1 MTNKYLFLLMGTV
14 LLMTGCSNSTA
25 EKKSQHTTQPATQKP
40 LAQPAKSTSMMDHL
54 SDAVKSATST
64 AKSVTSTVSKKAA
77 QPLDEA
83 KKSAATVVES
93 VQEKATEVV
102 DTAKNKLSTLGAQ
115 AHKEP
120 VKEKTLYDR
129 ISDAVHH
136 AEDTT
141 QSIGTTAKVINTARH
156 ALEPILK

>member
-1 MTNKYLFLLMGTV
+1 MINKYLLFLMSTV
-14 LLMTGCSNSTA
+14 LLMTGCSNSSA
-25 EKKSQHTTQPATQKP
+25 EKNSQHTTQPPIQKP
-40 LAQPAKSTSMMDHL
+40 LAQPAKPSGMIDHL
-54 SDAVKSATST
+54 SDAVKS
-64 AKSVTSTVSKKAA
+64 VTGTVSKKAA
-77 QPLDEA
+77 QTLDEA

-93 VQEKATEVV
+93 VQKKASEVV
-102 DTAKNKLSTLGAQ
+102 DTAKDKLSTLGAEPP
-115 AHKEP
+115 KEP

-141 QSIGTTAKVINTARH
+141 QSIGTTAKVINAARH

>member
-1 MTNKYLFLLMGTV
+1 MINKYLLLFTGIV
-14 LLMTGCSNSTA
+14 LLMTGCGQSAA
-25 EKKSQHTTQPATQKP
+25 EKQSQHTTQPANQKP
-40 LAQPAKSTSMMDHL
+40 LAQPAKSTGIMDHL
-54 SDAVKSATST
+54 SDAVKS
-64 AKSVTSTVSKKAA
+64 VTGTVSKKAV
-77 QPLDEA
+77 QTLDEA

-93 VQEKATEVV
+93 VQKKASEVV
-102 DTAKNKLSTLGAQ
+102 DTAKDKLSTLGNEPP
-115 AHKEP
+115 KEP